1 MFRLTSEH
9 HPAKNSVVPVQR
21 AAVPAVVSELMLAL
35 FDPLFGSLADGLH
48 QVWVPLAELPLLVH
62 KTGNVVA
69 YHPRTQSSDVPA
81 HRSIEHSVGKFK
93 DNSTESALYG
103 SAPAAV
109 TRLCARISF
118 SSEFTFKFAF
128 LFSSRQKQKKLC
140 S

>member
-9 HPAKNSVVPVQR
+9 HPAKNGVVPVQR

-48 QVWVPLAELPLLVH
+48 QVRVPLTELPLLVH

-81 HRSIEHSVGKFK
+81 HRSIEHSAGKFK
-93 DNSTESALYG
+93 DNCTESALCG

-109 TRLCARISF
+109 TTLCARISF
-118 SSEFTFKFAF
+118 PSEFTFKFASCF
-128 LFSSRQKQKKLC
+128 HQEKTEKIV
-140 S
+140 